1 MFAKDQSA
9 WECDMAETYGI
20 FDYERIPVRKLATL
34 SAGLRDDSRIKMKMA
49 GTKLDVRNMLLA
61 VIADRLTWLCWAKTE
76 DGTKGHNP
84 PKSILETLYGDNS
97 QNDDLMTFDT
107 GKDFEEE
114 RNKILSMMKGE

>member
-1 MFAKDQSA
+1 
-9 WECDMAETYGI
+9 MAETYGI

-49 GTKLDVRNMLLA
+49 GAKLDVRDTLLA

-76 DGTKGHNP
+76 DGTKGRNA
-84 PKSILETLYGDNS
+84 PKSILELLTGTNGKDDN
-97 QNDDLMTFDT
+97 LMTFDT

-114 RNKILSMMKGE
+114 RKRILSMIKEE